1 MKHYL
6 KSKTIW
12 GSIIAVGGSAIALLT
27 SPAFHSQAGEC
38 LSALGQDGLASKLAA
53 LSPAIAMLGG
63 ILSAYGRSQA
73 TIQIYTPKGLPG
85 ANRPRQNYEVPE
97 EWR

>member
-12 GSIIAVGGSAIALLT
+12 GSIIAVGSSAIALLT

-53 LSPAIAMLGG
+53 LSPALAMIGG
-63 ILSAYGRSQA
+63 GLAAYGRSQA
-73 TIQIYTPKGLPG
+73 TTQIFTPKGLPG
-85 ANRPRQNYEVPE
+85 ANRPKKNYEVPE

>member
-12 GSIIAVGGSAIALLT
+12 GSMLAVGGSAIALLT
-27 SPAFHSQAGEC
+27 SPAFHSQAGDC
-38 LSALGQDGLASKLAA
+38 LSALGQDGLAAKLAA
-53 LSPAIAMLGG
+53 LSPALAMVGG
-63 ILSAYGRSQA
+63 VFAAYGRSQA

-85 ANRPRQNYEVPE
+85 ANRPNKNYEVPDR
-97 EWR
+97 WQ